1 MYPDQVDEAFGGKTY
16 GAVART
22 TTFFVVFWIYL
33 FARMRAGAAEK
44 QETETETEVENESGA
59 PSAAKDNS
67 AKDNSATK
75 PATATGPTATAKR
88 PGKGNKKHKNGEA
101 TVELID

>member
-44 QETETETEVENESGA
+44 QETETETEV
-59 PSAAKDNS
+59 
-67 AKDNSATK
+67 
-75 PATATGPTATAKR
+75 
-88 PGKGNKKHKNGEA
+88 
-101 TVELID
+101 